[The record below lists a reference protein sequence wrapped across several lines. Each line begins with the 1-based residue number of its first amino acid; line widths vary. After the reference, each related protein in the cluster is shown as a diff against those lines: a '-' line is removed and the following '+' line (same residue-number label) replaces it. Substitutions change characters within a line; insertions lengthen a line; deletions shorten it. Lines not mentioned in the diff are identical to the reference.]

1 MINKAGVT
9 TAQSGIGLIE
19 VLIALVVFALGVVAM
34 AGLQLATIS
43 MTLDSTQRTYVISKS
58 QDIADRIRSNGI
70 PASTYLTGT
79 NEYNEQFCAE
89 NEGVLTSCSGNTA
102 GCAADDM
109 ALYDL
114 YDAFC
119 VGDGSLNRQVTEW
132 NMDISCAYPDSATSG
147 GMASTTSCDEEGA
160 TVTLTTTWFARTAI
174 DDTDST
180 GADTTETDS
189 MSLSFVP

>member
-43 MTLDSTQRTYVISKS
+43 MTMDSTQRTYVISKS

-79 NEYNEQFCAE
+79 NEYN
-89 NEGVLTSCSGNTA
+89 L
-102 GCAADDM
+102 
-109 ALYDL
+109 
-114 YDAFC
+114 
-119 VGDGSLNRQVTEW
+119 SL
-132 NMDISCAYPDSATSG
+132 IH
-147 GMASTTSCDEEGA
+147 
-160 TVTLTTTWFARTAI
+160 I
-174 DDTDST
+174 
-180 GADTTETDS
+180 
-189 MSLSFVP
+189 